1 MSLSK
6 ITHQLWRDH
15 PHSQKNKAVKRTA
28 GRGGG
33 EEVESRDGG
42 RTKFE
47 KPSFRGV
54 FIK

>member
-6 ITHQLWRDH
+6 ITNQLWRDH
-15 PHSQKNKAVKRTA
+15 PHSQKNKAVKRAA
-28 GRGGG
+28 GRGG
-33 EEVESRDGG
+33 EEVESRDG

>member
-6 ITHQLWRDH
+6 ITHQLWRDN
-15 PHSQKNKAVKRTA
+15 PPSQKSKAVKRTA
-28 GRGGG
+28 GRGG
-33 EEVESRDGG
+33 EEVESRGGG

>member
-6 ITHQLWRDH
+6 ITHQLWSDH
-15 PHSQKNKAVKRTA
+15 PPSQKNKAVKRTA
-28 GRGGG
+28 GRGG
-33 EEVESRDGG
+33 EEVE